1 MDETPIFQIQSF
13 DPLDSG
19 KHYATVKANDGE
31 YIYVPE
37 EFVTQGRR
45 VGETQY
51 FDQAFLNRDYLSKLL
66 PTKIDEDL
74 LYDSLKEAGYKN
86 PASGFLI
93 KKEDFEKYDPD
104 PNSITYYNAVGKFS
118 GPVQGLAEKDGQLI
132 YALAGNG
139 GSSYGWI
146 DQGGTPWEW
155 TQGKPKFGKLGQAVN
170 KVGEIFADIPF
181 GPEIAGLLT
190 GNPYVYATLKG
201 AQAGY
206 LGEDPIKAGL
216 KAGATVAAAGALD
229 GAFGGEPISG
239 GTGAF
244 DIAGNPDILGG
255 SSAVSLGNV
264 AGAFDMGGAPE
275 VMNAPISQATPVPA
289 EQLQYPGVEVQPTYT
304 PAPGSLQEALPEFGV
319 QTQATTPPYTAVP
332 GSFDAAV
339 AGGLLTPATV
349 AGGASVTDT
358 LRAANL
364 ANNLMNA
371 PQQPTPNPNAQPQQQ
386 MAPGG
391 VDYSGLLALLQQRPG
406 TTGLLG
412 TRFQPQSYNLLS
424 LLG

>member
-1 MDETPIFQIQSF
+1 MDDTPIFQIESF
-13 DPLDSG
+13 NPFFSG
-19 KHYATVKANDGE
+19 RFYADVKTPQGN

-37 EFVTQGRR
+37 EFVTKGIRIGDSQF
-45 VGETQY
+45 V
-51 FDQAFLNRDYLSKLL
+51 DQAFLNREYLGKLL
-66 PTKIDEDL
+66 PTKIDESL
-74 LYDSLKEAGYKN
+74 LYDSLKNVGYQN
-86 PASGFLI
+86 PAQGFLI
-93 KKEDFEKYDPD
+93 KKEDFEKYDPSPD
-104 PNSITYYNAVGKFS
+104 WVTTYSAQGKFA

-132 YALAGNG
+132 YALEGAG
-139 GSSYGWI
+139 GSSYGWVGS
-146 DQGGTPWEW
+146 DGTPWE
-155 TQGKPKFGKLGQAVN
+155 TTEGKPKFGKLGKALN
-170 KVGEIFADIPF
+170 KVGQVFADIPF

-201 AQAGY
+201 AQAGA
-206 LGEDPIKAGL
+206 LGVDPIKAGL
-216 KAGATVAAAGALD
+216 QAGATVAAAGALD
-229 GAFGGEPISG
+229 GAFGGEPISS

-275 VMNAPISQATPVPA
+275 VMNAPISQATPIPA

-339 AGGLLTPATV
+339 AGGLLSPAAA
-349 AGGASVTDT
+349 AGGASVTDA
-358 LRAANL
+358 LRTANL